1 MLTGCCVLPDSG
13 GSSGPGYELCLQP
26 HYAWIQNMFRAVP
39 FARGFIKKE
48 KLRELDVEIRKY
60 VAGRL
65 DEAYREVEAARQA
78 LASAVG
84 QALFA
89 STPMLSPVPAP
100 SPGELGVALQALP
113 VLSERLRSIGA
124 EVSGL
129 ASDLLYAD
137 SGWAPVGAARAI
149 REDEILRLCE
159 YDDSMI
165 GLGEAAARTARELR
179 AAVGRGDY
187 QKALELLGRLEE
199 VARSLREL
207 YEERRRFLQFASSS
221 DTVAGRLRAAA
232 EAAVEGLGSAVSR
245 ARGLLARLSRRGG

>member
-1 MLTGCCVLPDSG
+1 MSDNSSSG
-13 GSSGPGYELCLQP
+13 GPGYELCLRP

-39 FARGFIKKE
+39 FARGFLRRE
-48 KLRELDVEIRKY
+48 KLRELDVEIRRY

-78 LASAVG
+78 LASAAG
-84 QALFA
+84 QAFFA
-89 STPMLSPVPAP
+89 STPMLSAVPPTAPVQQ
-100 SPGELGVALQALP
+100 GTGALQALP
-113 VLSERLRSIGA
+113 VLPERLRSIGA

-129 ASDLLYAD
+129 VSDILYAD

-179 AAVGRGDY
+179 AAVGLGDY

-207 YEERRRFLQFASSS
+207 YEERRRFLQFASSG

-232 EAAVEGLGSAVSR
+232 GAVAEGLGPAVSR
-245 ARGLLARLSRRGG
+245 ARILLSRVFGRG